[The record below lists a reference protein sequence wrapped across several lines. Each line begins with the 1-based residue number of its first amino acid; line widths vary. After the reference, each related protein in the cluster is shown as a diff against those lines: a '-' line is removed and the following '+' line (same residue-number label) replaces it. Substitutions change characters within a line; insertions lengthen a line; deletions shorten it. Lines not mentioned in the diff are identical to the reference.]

1 MNVKRIFI
9 DTWAWY
15 AIANRKDKD
24 HKRAVSINKKLVKEK
39 FQYVTTNFIFGET
52 YTLILIRGKNH
63 KAAIDFG
70 EKFKQMVKSGEVE
83 LIRISEEIED
93 EAWDIAKKYDDKDFS
108 YVDCTSF
115 AVMNDLEIT
124 RAFTDDSHFE
134 QIGFQISS

>member
-15 AIANRKDKD
+15 AISNRKDKD
-24 HKRAVSINKKLVKEK
+24 HKQAVRINKKLVKEK

-63 KAAIDFG
+63 KAAVDFG
-70 EKFKQMVKSGEVE
+70 EKLKQMVKSGEVE
-83 LIRISEEIED
+83 LIRISVEVEN
-93 EAWDIAKKYDDKDFS
+93 EACEIAKKYDDKNFS

-115 AVMNDLEIT
+115 AVMKKLGILQS
-124 RAFTDDSHFE
+124 FTDDSHFE
-134 QIGFQISS
+134 QFGFQIVR